1 MNIQATTICL
11 FFLSDSKKITFR
23 DTQRERGGGGGR
35 GRAGRGRVQG
45 RGRGHEGRR
54 KFAKDLYKDK
64 SCYTHS
70 VVVTCSF
77 QQVDVDK
84 LQMEIAI
91 AILGWLLMQS
101 QDFQPCSR
109 T

>member
-1 MNIQATTICL
+1 M
-11 FFLSDSKKITFR
+11 
-23 DTQRERGGGGGR
+23 GGGGGR
-35 GRAGRGRVQG
+35 KEEGCREG
-45 RGRGHEGRR
+45 GRGHEGRR

-64 SCYTHS
+64 SCHTHS

-91 AILGWLLMQS
+91 AVLGWLLMQS
-101 QDFQPCSR
+101 QDCQPCAR